1 MGALRRPGGTP
12 HPWLTLSVDCEVP
25 GDRAW
30 RGLEWG
36 PLSPSAQGASPNPDL
51 SWPVPKGGTTL
62 PIPVLDTPCRRGPS
76 DLGLSGRESAGGA
89 ASDVKRLQ

>member
-1 MGALRRPGGTP
+1 MGVPGQPGGTP
-12 HPWLTLSVDCEVP
+12 HPWPTLSGDSEVP

-30 RGLEWG
+30 RGLEG
-36 PLSPSAQGASPNPDL
+36 STLPLCTGCLPPVKL

-62 PIPVLDTPCRRGPS
+62 PTPILDTPCRRGPS
-76 DLGLSGRESAGGA
+76 DLGPSGGESGGGA